1 MVEDVDVG
9 TQLFALADPT
19 RRSIYELL
27 RRRPS
32 SVRELTDQI
41 PVSQPAVSQHLRI
54 LGGADLVT
62 VRQAGTRRIYRIDP
76 KGVESLRNWIDDLW
90 DDVLDSFVDAAERVE
105 AAEKE
110 AIS

>member
-1 MVEDVDVG
+1 MGDVDVG

-27 RRRPS
+27 RHRPS

-41 PVSQPAVSQHLRI
+41 PVSQPAVSQHLRV

-62 VRQAGTRRIYRIDP
+62 ARQDGTRRIYRVNP
-76 KGVESLRNWIDDLW
+76 KGVETLRNWIDDLW
-90 DDVLDSFVDAAERVE
+90 DDVLDSFVDAAETVST
-105 AAEKE
+105 AEKE
-110 AIS
+110 DIS